1 MGTWQWLQKLPCL
14 PFSSPVQ
21 FSFCFLSSH
30 GHLTM
35 FAYAF
40 WLVQLDRPTPVN
52 SEHTHRIYGMV
63 APWCAL
69 STQSGHETHF
79 LFKSLPKIYMRI
91 VLGAH
96 MRVARTKRWKW
107 KISSFDI
114 QRNFHMTPGMW
125 DGECEQE
132 KRGREQQTFLKSDL
146 YPNLTMTHSCLC
158 RQCNKSSGA
167 RIGILNTTKY
177 LNELIPGYQSGSPL
191 KTSK

>member
-1 MGTWQWLQKLPCL
+1 MGKWQWLQKLPCL

-79 LFKSLPKIYMRI
+79 LFKSSPKIYMRI

-125 DGECEQE
+125 DGECEQGRTVWTRKE
-132 KRGREQQTFLKSDL
+132 RKRAADIPEIRSIAQFNNDTLVSVSPMQQELRR
-146 YPNLTMTHSCLC
+146 PNWHT
-158 RQCNKSSGA
+158 
-167 RIGILNTTKY
+167 
-177 LNELIPGYQSGSPL
+177 
-191 KTSK
+191 